1 MTLRR
6 LLVGL
11 ALLTVAATVERL
23 VGLSAPMPTREAP
36 SALRLEGYRVSAQGE
51 EPPRRGRELSHGT
64 LRRFRLQP
72 LLGGPPLSVQV
83 LPVRSRTGTEISEP
97 SKERKGLNMVAVGVE
112 VPAFAL
118 EGKRLLSVPRAG
130 SQAADQVALGRGPG
144 DGKERITR
152 LQTCIT
158 PRGVVALSASTLA
171 AQEPGQA
178 PGGLVAALQRRT
190 LRLAG
195 LLPAH
200 YECLAV
206 QVEAEAKGADQA
218 QLVKGWQALRAELL
232 R

>member
-1 MTLRR
+1 LQGHTELDEQSGPFAAG
-6 LLVGL
+6 VCGKGVKEGL
-11 ALLTVAATVERL
+11 AEVVDGALELVDGRIPVAVD
-23 VGLSAPMPTREAP
+23 
-36 SALRLEGYRVSAQGE
+36 
-51 EPPRRGRELSHGT
+51 GREL
-64 LRRFRLQP
+64 
-72 LLGGPPLSVQV
+72 GPQLSVQV

-118 EGKRLLSVPRAG
+118 EGKRLLSVPRPG

-178 PGGLVAALQRRT
+178 PEGLAAALQRRT

-218 QLVKGWQALRAELL
+218 QLVGVWKELRTTLL
-232 R
+232 P